1 MSTWNIYHK
10 DGSKLT
16 DVNGEQI
23 TVHGLEY
30 SDSWM
35 GECFVTINFKHEVP
49 INFQI
54 GDYIVYRGERFEL
67 NYEPGKDKQARPD
80 TYGEGFVYDSV
91 KFNALQDELSRAEF
105 LDVVLNDNELHY
117 TALPKF
123 PFYVQTLDDLLD
135 RIQANLDEQIGKGLW
150 KIYSRNMERSV
161 QRGALESEWMSM
173 YGEGTRDN
181 VIESMSITVDS
192 QTCWQALSLVNEK
205 WDINFIVRGRNVY
218 VGTTGIQANHIFKYG
233 LGEGLYE
240 IVQNADSDQSVVTRL
255 RAYGSEKNL
264 PSHYYADLG
273 VKYVAN
279 ITKVV
284 EASTNVELE
293 LGIDY
298 IETYFK
304 NKRKYIVS
312 GESQEQSFGWVLQVT
327 FDFQTIITGYVTQ
340 AYNSNKCRFYS
351 ELKGTQVDSGDEESK
366 EKLEAFIAQVKAGN
380 TKMYITSGLNKKIVP
395 SSMKEYAENL
405 PNNMSINRL
414 MLPGFPHVSLSD
426 FYDSLT
432 DEEKKYVNPTGK
444 QHRFSTDPHR
454 PYIDSINI
462 DQIGLRSASQF
473 FDTDDKTNGV
483 IEIYPTIEEMEIGG
497 VRVDEID
504 EGIAPDDDGRFGDNE
519 TVRNVDIYLNKA
531 IDFDINDLKDDDFSI
546 SMKDGMCGGRT
557 FKVASST
564 KVDGRWR
571 LTIER
576 VKDDALELWFP
587 YRDYPI
593 KKGDHF
599 VLTGITLPDSYVNAA
614 SLKLLKYAIAYLD
627 KNDYTRYV
635 YQPKVDELF
644 MARQH
649 DQAKEDTTGTIKSLH
664 DTLKAGDLMEF
675 EDTDLGIGGVIS
687 IDQLTIKEEDGKIP
701 TYEITLR
708 EDKEVGTIQ
717 KIQQQISSLQ
727 SGNGGTGA
735 GLTTTQVK
743 NQVATEGSKHFI
755 SKINNDTAKGTVTW
769 EKIQKFLQ
777 GLNIGDG
784 NSKWSADGT
793 LILFRLLTNN
803 FSSGLYGQGAQ
814 IDEKG
819 NIEANS
825 IYTRQFISA
834 PKFVYNEISVTKA
847 EQWNT
852 NGYGTIESVDVENRT
867 ITLHLEEN
875 DYGSLQVG
883 DICRGLY
890 ADIDNAHGA
899 DKTEEGALDDCNF
912 VQHKGFF
919 TTYFYVSHIITSEK
933 GKFVFQ
939 YGKKSS
945 VTPDPCAY
953 MDFAQY
959 GSFTDEK
966 RQSSMYFSSRGN
978 SYIEV
983 LDGVCTWEVQPQ
995 NRVARYG
1002 WLGGLALVKKDGSI
1016 VRPEGN
1022 GIYVQDN
1029 IYFGGNVNYL
1039 QGLSGLD
1046 DLREEAKAY
1055 DVSLS
1060 QYQSVITVDDMGN
1073 VINGLYTEDEAKTTK
1088 QYRISTAVF
1097 VRKGMDIL
1105 LEEDGNTEDVTA
1117 GHYRV
1122 HAVSEDCEVMVQNST
1137 IFVTAI
1143 KNIKDGVAGTTD
1155 DATFDYDAMRKATDA
1170 MVTIVV
1176 ELEGKTSKM
1185 VQMPIRIQHDTLPF
1199 MVCDLSNESASVA
1212 WNTKTAKY
1220 IGLPIKTKVSLMYHN
1235 EPWAISSLN
1244 ISKVAGLKTSMSIEG
1259 KAKVI
1264 TIDADNLTADTLAQV
1279 TKMNITVVGRYAG
1292 ANYEYTRELTILKSS
1307 DTVVYELIPSA
1318 DSIVVDKDGNKTV
1331 NSVSCD
1337 VYATSSD
1344 DKRYKLTALP
1354 SGMTLKYGKSE
1365 NATTSVGIGADVPVS
1380 VSDKMVT
1387 FALYDSNNNMLD
1399 KESVPVVA
1407 FGKDGKGIEYIFKL
1421 QDTAPSNPTPDN
1433 YATNTEYQRTDKEF
1447 VPSGWT
1453 DDPTGVTAAN
1463 PYEWVCK
1470 RVSTNG
1476 HWGAFSEPAEYAHF
1490 GKHAPKA
1497 KSSDDIVTIP
1507 TDSNGNALLTFR
1519 EEVGFSLLVDGHEC
1533 NISSIQKYSST
1544 LSNVSCSIS
1553 SNVATIKCEEGAKL
1567 GITSQTVV
1575 FKVTGTLDG
1584 SSYID
1589 YVTVKVVPNVTGADG
1604 DGYEY
1609 IYYLSSSSSASSIP
1623 TPKRT
1628 NGVLTNGWKD
1638 DPMAP
1643 TKSSQYVW
1651 VAYKKGAV
1659 GSDGT
1664 FSTPKLFNR
1673 YPRSIDHQTCKY
1685 LTTSSISDNPS
1696 ASKIWS
1702 SGSTTMPTDFND
1714 TYPWLWKLTRTFFT
1728 DNTTE
1733 DSVVCEGYK
1742 AKDGIGIKS
1751 VNTWYGLSSYMTSQP
1766 SSYGYDTLSDIVIK
1780 DNKDMY
1786 VWSRDEVTYT
1796 DNKTGWTGAYC
1807 IGKCSDLVSVREEYG
1822 TSTSDGTEPSSWS
1835 GTYPD
1840 SAPKGTYIW
1849 SRDVVEWKDGIT
1861 TTSAAQLI
1869 GYIATDGLH
1878 APKATCTDDKVTIP
1892 TDSSGN
1898 ALVSFDESISF
1909 NLYVDGTAC
1918 SISSVTKVSDTLSY
1932 VYCSISSNVA
1942 RFSCSKGATLGKNA
1956 QHVRFK
1962 VVGTLSGKTYSDYVI
1977 VKVIPNVTGED
1988 GDGYE
1993 YIYYLSSSSSA
2004 SSIPTPKR
2012 TNGVLTNGWQDDPMS
2027 PTVDKQYVY
2036 VAYKK
2041 GVVGSNGTF
2050 SAPKLFNRFPKSIS
2064 KQETRF
2070 YAHSSLTSAPKNDV
2084 LWNSGSTSMP
2094 TDFSD
2099 AYPWLWKIVRTT
2111 YTDGTTSDVVSCEG
2125 YKAKDGIGI
2134 KSVNTYYALSD
2145 DMEQPSTSKFTH
2157 DTLSEVVISN
2167 NGDKYVWS
2175 ADKVTYTNTDIGWT
2189 GIYCIGKCS
2198 DLTSVIEEYGTSASD
2213 TNKPTSWS
2221 EKYPTDAPKGTY
2233 IWSRDKIVWKKGDP
2247 TYSTAQLI
2255 GYIAKDGENGV
2266 GSVVAYQR
2274 EAVLPTQKP
2283 SVTSYDIYKNSD
2295 ELGNKWQKS
2304 APPAKEGLYSGGSIS
2319 GTVLYNQNANGGN
2332 WQSGVSD
2339 GGYTWYKS
2347 PAVANNGIAT
2357 MQIRFSTTVA
2367 NQYVTFYIK
2376 AYSEANYDFIL
2387 LSEIDSANVD
2397 RTNNYSFRVSGNGV
2411 VEKATLKCDKA
2422 GSHFVTVAYA
2432 KDVGG
2437 ASFGDYGLVR
2447 MSTSENYVRM
2457 KPLLYRCDGEVASN
2471 KVIAWGNIYQAQGDK
2486 GDTGDKGDKG
2496 ETGGKGD
2503 KGETGVGIASI
2514 QTYYLIS
2521 SMSSGITTS
2530 SSGWSTNMVNP
2541 TSSKPYLWS
2550 YVKTTL
2556 SNGDITSSTP
2566 VIIGNF
2572 AEAGVMG
2579 EIGCIIRPSIWK
2591 SGVEYLNE
2599 SALTNKQ
2606 EKYIDLVYVEDAS
2619 ANDGWRQYMCALTHT
2634 SSSNNSP
2641 TSSGGSKYWTKL
2653 SDTGPI
2659 YAPLIL
2665 AKNAVLNFTQGQQFN
2680 LVENGKIFA
2689 SYRIPGSDGAAL
2701 WLGGSTASSAP
2712 FSVDK
2717 NGSLKST
2724 SGIIGGVEIS
2734 QERLGVGVADV
2745 GNKTFK
2751 GAILS
2756 SEGIFT
2762 GYKSSY
2768 FGAGVFAADDPSG
2781 STIQMYDKKALS
2793 TISVSSPSLYV
2804 RKYSPDSMILNNID
2818 KYYGAALIVDVP
2830 KGVGVASL
2838 GNNVLGGLALSAVA
2852 GDLDIGS
2859 TDNLFQKNRGTVAYL
2874 TNSSGRRFYL
2884 PDNPH
2889 EGQVVIVIQGS
2900 TGNITF
2906 YHPGKRLVIQNTVKD
2921 SGGFYSG
2928 KQGQFNIFV
2937 YIGSMWYGTYSNG

>member
-1 MSTWNIYHK
+1 MKTYNEIDIKYYDNDGNIQVRCSVPVTQDALVHYELMQSHYCK
-10 DGSKLT
+10 LSFKLSK
-16 DVNGEQI
+16 
-23 TVHGLEY
+23 
-30 SDSWM
+30 
-35 GECFVTINFKHEVP
+35 P
-49 INFQI
+49 IYFLL
-54 GDYIVYRGERFEL
+54 GDFIDTPYGRFEL
-67 NYEPGKDKQARPD
+67 IDLTKAKDNDGYSYEIQFDAYYRKFKNKILKYRPNTGSQEATFSLTSTISTHVEVIMKSLAYYAKLDKSYLYD
-80 TYGEGFVYDSV
+80 SKFDGEGTDYTYVIDASV
-91 KFNALQDELSRAEF
+91 DANAAKLITYSNSSM
-105 LDVVLNDNELHY
+105 LDAIANIAQTFGCEWWFEGNILHFGTCENTNAVTDFRLNDNI
-117 TALPKF
+117 
-123 PFYVQTLDDLLD
+123 V
-135 RIQANLDEQIGKGLW
+135 
-150 KIYSRNMERSV
+150 
-161 QRGALESEWMSM
+161 
-173 YGEGTRDN
+173 
-181 VIESMSITVDS
+181 SMSSS
-192 QTCWQALSLVNEK
+192 QSQSTYAN
-205 WDINFIVRGRNVY
+205 RVY
-218 VGTTGIQANHIFKYG
+218 AFGA
-233 LGEGLYE
+233 
-240 IVQNADSDQSVVTRL
+240 AR
-255 RAYGSEKNL
+255 NL
-264 PSHYYADLG
+264 PSGYKNDAD
-273 VKYVAN
+273 AD
-279 ITKVV
+279 ITKDGVV
-284 EASTNVELE
+284 E
-293 LGIDY
+293 
-298 IETYFK
+298 K
-304 NKRKYIVS
+304 
-312 GESQEQSFGWVLQVT
+312 
-327 FDFQTIITGYVTQ
+327 
-340 AYNSNKCRFYS
+340 
-351 ELKGTQVDSGDEESK
+351 
-366 EKLEAFIAQVKAGN
+366 
-380 TKMYITSGLNKKIVP
+380 
-395 SSMKEYAENL
+395 
-405 PNNMSINRL
+405 RL
-414 MLPGFPHVSLSD
+414 MLPNSAECSDKNKQLLAENGFELKNGYIQVSGLREDQYVEGVTTNDDIYPRNLIKTSKVTSYEKDVEDESTPEEGDFIKRTFYRVNSLSIINEDGEKTGDMAFRKSYILSGKNLHIVFQSGSLNGMD
-426 FYDSLT
+426 FECEFNPDGV
-432 DEEKKYVNPTGK
+432 EE
-444 QHRFSTDPHR
+444 
-454 PYIDSINI
+454 I
-462 DQIGLRSASQF
+462 
-473 FDTDDKTNGV
+473 
-483 IEIYPTIEEMEIGG
+483 
-497 VRVDEID
+497 
-504 EGIAPDDDGRFGDNE
+504 
-519 TVRNVDIYLNKA
+519 
-531 IDFDINDLKDDDFSI
+531 LKDDDGNPI
-546 SMKDGMCGGRT
+546 LKDGKEQINPMSQVFEIVANEDYGRFLPDITLHPKDGDT
-557 FKVASST
+557 FVLYNWDST
-564 KVDGRWR
+564 KLGDTLVSSASNELLTDAIKDLKKSMIDPTTHTCTAEANYSYNQGRGNLHGVGDR
-571 LTIER
+571 INL
-576 VKDDALELWFP
+576 
-587 YRDYPI
+587 YN
-593 KKGDHF
+593 KGY
-599 VLTGITLPDSYVNAA
+599 GDSYRASRIIGYEFCLDIPYDGAKYYVGEKPSYSRLNAME
-614 SLKLLKYAIAYLD
+614 SKIEELVYNGQSYL
-627 KNDYTRYV
+627 N
-635 YQPKVDELF
+635 
-644 MARQH
+644 
-649 DQAKEDTTGTIKSLH
+649 
-664 DTLKAGDLMEF
+664 
-675 EDTDLGIGGVIS
+675 
-687 IDQLTIKEEDGKIP
+687 
-701 TYEITLR
+701 
-708 EDKEVGTIQ
+708 
-717 KIQQQISSLQ
+717 
-727 SGNGGTGA
+727 GNGGVGKSIYIIKSYDKTA
-735 GLTTTQVK
+735 PTDYNVYSAKAIDEQRLNRTK
-743 NQVATEGSKHFI
+743 D
-755 SKINNDTAKGTVTW
+755 DTAHGSITF
-769 EKIQKFLQ
+769 EKVQKFLQ

-784 NSKWSADGT
+784 NSEWSADGT

-834 PKFVYNEISVTKA
+834 PKFAFNEISVTKA

-852 NGYGTIESVDVENRT
+852 NGYGTIESVDVKNRI

-890 ADIDNAHGA
+890 ADIDNVHGA
-899 DKTEEGALDDCNF
+899 DKIEEGALDDCNF

-919 TTYFYVSHIITSEK
+919 STYFYVMHIITNEK

-959 GSFTDEK
+959 GSFTDDK

-983 LDGVCTWEVQPQ
+983 LDGVSTWEVQSQ

-1029 IYFGGNVNYL
+1029 IYFGGNINYL

-1143 KNIKDGVAGTTD
+1143 RNIKDGVAGTED

-1354 SGMTLKYGKSE
+1354 SGMTLKYGKGE
-1365 NATTSVGIGADVPVS
+1365 NATTSVGIGTDVPVS
-1380 VSDKMVT
+1380 ASDKMVT

-1421 QDTAPSNPTPDN
+1421 QNSAPSNPTPSD
-1433 YATNTEYQRTDKEF
+1433 YATNEKYQRTDY
-1447 VPSGWT
+1447 VPTTLGWT
-1453 DDPTGVTAAN
+1453 DDPTGVDAVN
-1463 PYEWVCK
+1463 LYEWVSK
-1470 RVSTNG
+1470 RVSVNG

-1507 TDSNGNALLTFR
+1507 TDSDGNALLAFR

-1567 GITSQTVV
+1567 GITSQTIV
-1575 FKVTGTLDG
+1575 FKVTGTHDDG
-1584 SSYID
+1584 STYID
-1589 YVTVKVVPNVTGADG
+1589 YVTVKVVPNVTGSDG

-1609 IYYLSSSSSASSIP
+1609 IYYLTASSSASAIAKPS
-1623 TPKRT
+1623 RT
-1628 NGVLTNGWKD
+1628 GGVLTTGWQD
-1638 DPMAP
+1638 DPMFP
-1643 TKSSQYVW
+1643 TKDKQYVW
-1651 VAYKKGAV
+1651 VAYKQGEV
-1659 GSDGT
+1659 GSDGE

-1673 YPRSIDHQTCKY
+1673 FPK
-1685 LTTSSISDNPS
+1685 SISKQETKFIAWHSLTDGPD
-1696 ASKIWS
+1696 ASTIWND
-1702 SGSTTMPTDFND
+1702 GSTSMPTNFSDD
-1714 TYPWLWKLTRTFFT
+1714 KPWLWKIIRTTYT
-1728 DNTTE
+1728 DGTT
-1733 DSVVCEGYK
+1733 DDVVSCEGYK

-1751 VNTWYGLSSYMTSQP
+1751 VNTLYGLSKSMTSQP
-1766 SSYGYDTLSDIVIK
+1766 DSYPYDTLSKAVVEEHKNDF
-1780 DNKDMY
+1780 
-1786 VWSRDEVTYT
+1786 VWSADKVVYT
-1796 DNKTGWTGAYC
+1796 NGSEALTGIYC
-1807 IGKCSDLVSVREEYG
+1807 IGKCSDLASVTEEYG
-1822 TSTSDGTEPSSWS
+1822 TSLSADSKPSDNSWS

-1849 SRDVVEWKDGIT
+1849 SRDVVEWKDGTT

-1878 APKATCTDDKVTIP
+1878 APNATCTDDKVTIP

-1898 ALVSFDESISF
+1898 AIVSFDESISF

-1932 VYCSISSNVA
+1932 VSCSISSNVA
-1942 RFSCSKGATLGKNA
+1942 RISCSNGATLGKNA

-2004 SSIPTPKR
+2004 SSIPTPR
-2012 TNGVLTNGWQDDPMS
+2012 RQNGILQDNWQDDPMS

-2050 SAPKLFNRFPKSIS
+2050 STPKLFNRFPKSIS
-2064 KQETRF
+2064 KQETKF
-2070 YAHSSLTSAPKNDV
+2070 YTTSSLSPAPEAWKI
-2084 LWNSGSTSMP
+2084 WNYGSTSMP
-2094 TDFSD
+2094 TDFNDS
-2099 AYPWLWKIVRTT
+2099 YPWLWKVIRTT
-2111 YTDGTTSDVVSCEG
+2111 YTDGTTDDVVSCEG
-2125 YKAKDGIGI
+2125 YKAKNGTDG
-2134 KSVNTYYALSD
+2134 
-2145 DMEQPSTSKFTH
+2145 
-2157 DTLSEVVISN
+2157 
-2167 NGDKYVWS
+2167 
-2175 ADKVTYTNTDIGWT
+2175 
-2189 GIYCIGKCS
+2189 
-2198 DLTSVIEEYGTSASD
+2198 
-2213 TNKPTSWS
+2213 
-2221 EKYPTDAPKGTY
+2221 APGA
-2233 IWSRDKIVWKKGDP
+2233 P
-2247 TYSTAQLI
+2247 
-2255 GYIAKDGENGV
+2255 GESG
-2266 GSVVAYQR
+2266 
-2274 EAVLPTQKP
+2274 
-2283 SVTSYDIYKNSD
+2283 
-2295 ELGNKWQKS
+2295 
-2304 APPAKEGLYSGGSIS
+2304 AP
-2319 GTVLYNQNANGGN
+2319 
-2332 WQSGVSD
+2332 
-2339 GGYTWYKS
+2339 
-2347 PAVANNGIAT
+2347 
-2357 MQIRFSTTVA
+2357 
-2367 NQYVTFYIK
+2367 
-2376 AYSEANYDFIL
+2376 
-2387 LSEIDSANVD
+2387 
-2397 RTNNYSFRVSGNGV
+2397 
-2411 VEKATLKCDKA
+2411 
-2422 GSHFVTVAYA
+2422 
-2432 KDVGG
+2432 
-2437 ASFGDYGLVR
+2437 
-2447 MSTSENYVRM
+2447 
-2457 KPLLYRCDGEVASN
+2457 
-2471 KVIAWGNIYQAQGDK
+2471 
-2486 GDTGDKGDKG
+2486 
-2496 ETGGKGD
+2496 
-2503 KGETGVGIASI
+2503 GVGIDSI

-2521 SMSSGITTS
+2521 SKSSEITTS
-2530 SSGWSTNMVNP
+2530 SSGWETSMVNP

-2579 EIGCIIRPSIWK
+2579 AIGCIIRPSIWK
-2591 SGVEYLNE
+2591 SGVVYLNE

-2641 TSSGGSKYWTKL
+2641 TSSGGSKYWTQL

-2804 RKYSPDSMILNNID
+2804 RKYSPDGMILNNID

-2859 TDNLFQKNRGTVAYL
+2859 TDYLFQKNRGTVAYL